1 MDEEKL
7 KKGGFGC
14 LIIILIVITIAQPI
28 LGIFLFAIAF
38 GGWVLFR
45 YLKSDNL
52 TKRNNQ
58 IIQKYGKENGTAIL
72 TKRLMIGM
80 SKEMVQLTKG
90 RPDYVKKTE
99 KVGERTEKW
108 YWGKYEVRKT
118 TKYRTYGILVNDE
131 LTEFGDL

>member
-7 KKGGFGC
+7 KKGGIGC

-28 LGIFLFAIAF
+28 LGIFLFAVAF
-38 GGWVLFR
+38 GVWILYR

-52 TKRNNQ
+52 AKRNNQ
-58 IIQKYGKENGTAIL
+58 IIQKYGKEKGTAIL
-72 TKRLMIGM
+72 TKQLMIGM

-90 RPDYVKKTE
+90 RPDYVKKAE
-99 KVGERTEKW
+99 KVGERKEKW

-118 TKYRTYGILVNDE
+118 TKYRTYGILINDE